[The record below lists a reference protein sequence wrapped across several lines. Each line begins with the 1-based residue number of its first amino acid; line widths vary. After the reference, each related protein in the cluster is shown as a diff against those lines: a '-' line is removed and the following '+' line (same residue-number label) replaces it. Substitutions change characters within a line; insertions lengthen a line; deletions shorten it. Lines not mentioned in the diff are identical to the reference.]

1 MKKQT
6 TIIFTIGIFLASF
19 TAGFAQ
25 DKIEKTITFKFKNN
39 SILPHKYTF
48 ITYAPNQKGNG
59 TFGDVFVPFGTKEFN
74 VKIGTKI
81 YLAKRKQV
89 SEESTADI
97 DIITRAG
104 YRNRKFIIYQ
114 ILLERQISLIRLL
127 FSSICSP
134 R

>member
-89 SEESTADI
+89 RTVMGGGVLTGEPFYDAKPED
-97 DIITRAG
+97 DGKIIKLR
-104 YRNRKFIIYQ
+104 R
-114 ILLERQISLIRLL
+114 
-127 FSSICSP
+127 
-134 R
+134 